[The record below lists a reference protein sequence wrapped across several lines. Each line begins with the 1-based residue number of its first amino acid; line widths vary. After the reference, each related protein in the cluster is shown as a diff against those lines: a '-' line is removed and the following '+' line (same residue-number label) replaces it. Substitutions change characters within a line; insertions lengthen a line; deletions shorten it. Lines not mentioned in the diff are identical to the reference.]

1 MPGLVFDRL
10 NNHRL
15 GYGYGHYDQFLS
27 RYFASNPET
36 VAKTKI
42 SNHKILKFYFNE
54 MKWLFIC

>member
-27 RYFASNPET
+27 RYFASNPEAI
-36 VAKTKI
+36 AKTKL
-42 SNHKILKFYFNE
+42 SNQTI
-54 MKWLFIC
+54 I